1 MRRRFSATLAA
12 LAVTTLAV
20 LPAPSAQAQADTPAL
35 VRERCTAC
43 HNLNRV
49 RDRIGKNSEKDWSD
63 YIGRMQKRGARVDD
77 AQKSVMAAY
86 LATLASGDA
95 L

>member
-1 MRRRFSATLAA
+1 MRMVLAVACAA
-12 LAVTTLAV
+12 LSVAILSP
-20 LPAPSAQAQADTPAL
+20 LPASLVQAQPEAPAL

-43 HNLNRV
+43 HNLARV
-49 RDRIGKNSEKDWSD
+49 RERIGKNSEKDWVD

-77 AQKSVMAAY
+77 AQKAAMAAY
-86 LATLASGDA
+86 LSTLAAGDA

>member
-1 MRRRFSATLAA
+1 MRMAPAAVCMALAA
-12 LAVTTLAV
+12 TILSP
-20 LPAPSAQAQADTPAL
+20 LPASLVQAQPEAPAL

-43 HNLNRV
+43 HTLTRV
-49 RDRIGKNSEKDWSD
+49 RERIGKNSEKDWAD

-77 AQKSVMAAY
+77 AQKAAMAAY
-86 LATLASGDA
+86 LSTLAAGDA

>member
-1 MRRRFSATLAA
+1 MRTLVSATLTA
-12 LAVTTLAV
+12 LAFTILSAF
-20 LPAPSAQAQADTPAL
+20 PASRVQGQPDTPAL
-35 VRERCTAC
+35 VRDRCTAC

-49 RDRIGKNSEKDWSD
+49 RERVGKNSEKDWAD

-77 AQKSVMAAY
+77 AQKASMAAY
-86 LATLASGDA
+86 LAALTSGDG

>member
-1 MRRRFSATLAA
+1 MRMALAAACMTLAA
-12 LAVTTLAV
+12 TILSPLHASRV
-20 LPAPSAQAQADTPAL
+20 QAQPEAPAL

-43 HNLNRV
+43 HSLSRV
-49 RDRIGKNSEKDWSD
+49 RERLGKNSEKDWAD

-77 AQKSVMAAY
+77 AQKAAMAAF
-86 LATLASGDA
+86 LSTLASGDA